1 MVVLRLDSVLP
12 AVLLAVSAVP
22 LTVMGGQAGIL
33 QGERRWLPLGMVY
46 LGMGVPRVVVGTLC
60 LLVSPTETAAMLGVA
75 DRDVRPGAVGWSRPA
90 PAPRRGRAQR
100 GAHPAPG
107 GPRGGDRNSLAL
119 LAFFVLSNADIVV
132 ARNVLD
138 DHDAG
143 LYAGGLILA
152 KAVLFLPQ
160 FVVVVA
166 FPSMSTVEERRLAL
180 LRSLGL
186 VAALGVVA
194 TLGAWLLS
202 GLAMVFVGGQE
213 YADVQSRLW
222 LFAVVGT
229 LLAMLQLLVYSVLA
243 RQRHPVGVP
252 GLAGGARAGRRGRHH
267 GLAERTGARG
277 HRGRRDPLH
286 RIAGAEPAPP
296 ARPGLS
302 PAPTRPRTSRRAGPD
317 RPGRQCAASC
327 QLRPVPTE
335 TSSGTVR
342 SAAAPICSRTSA
354 SRASRSP
361 GATSSTSSSWT
372 CSSIRDASPASSI
385 AALDVEHRDLDEVG
399 GRALDRGVERHPLG
413 HLAALAVVAGQVGQ
427 VAAAPH
433 DGLGVARCAGPRRR
447 SPPR

>member
-1 MVVLRLDSVLP
+1 MTSTTDDAPSGPTAPGAGAPGRTGLRALLRGSAGIAVAMGVMNVATYAFQMISARLLGPADYGVLAPLMALLMVVAVLQLGLQATGARRISADPEHVAQIERVVLGVTYRAALGLGALMLVLSPVVMVVLRLDSMLP

-60 LLVSPTETAAMLGVA
+60 LLVSPTETAAMLGVMIA
-75 DRDVRPGAVGWSRPA
+75 MFVPALIGWFALRRPRDEARHSEAHTRRPVAREAVTA
-90 PAPRRGRAQR
+90 
-100 GAHPAPG
+100 
-107 GPRGGDRNSLAL
+107 SLAL

-143 LYAGGLILA
+143 LYAAGLILT

-186 VAALGVVA
+186 VAALGVAA

-222 LFAVVGT
+222 LFAVIGT

-243 RQRHPVGVP
+243 R
-252 GLAGGARAGRRGRHH
+252 RG
-267 GLAERTGARG
+267 T
-277 HRGRRDPLH
+277 
-286 RIAGAEPAPP
+286 
-296 ARPGLS
+296 
-302 PAPTRPRTSRRAGPD
+302 
-317 RPGRQCAASC
+317 
-327 QLRPVPTE
+327 
-335 TSSGTVR
+335 R
-342 SAAAPICSRTSA
+342 SAYLV
-354 SRASRSP
+354 
-361 GATSSTSSSWT
+361 W
-372 CSSIRDASPASSI
+372 
-385 AALDVEHRDLDEVG
+385 
-399 GRALDRGVERHPLG
+399 
-413 HLAALAVVAGQVGQ
+413 LAVLVL
-427 VAAAPH
+427 VAAAAATASLSALVLVVIAVDATLFTALLALSLHCLRDP
-433 DGLGVARCAGPRRR
+433 A
-447 SPPR
+447 